1 MPIECAHVRRR
12 TDGGMALKPS
22 DRWLVSLCS
31 DHHREQH
38 TIGEEAFERRY
49 GIDLYELSEEFARLS
64 PHRSKLIGLVVR

>member
-1 MPIECAHVRRR
+1 
-12 TDGGMALKPS
+12 MALKPS

-38 TIGEEAFERRY
+38 TIGELAFEKRY

-64 PHRSKLIGLVVR
+64 PHRSKVIRFIER